1 MGKSLF
7 VLGLAAVAVLSASAA
22 SAQQSRAPQSRA
34 SQRAPDQCFRASDW
48 RGWKATEDGRTMYIE
63 AGLNRVWKLDMA
75 QPCRELNS
83 IGAQLITRTDS
94 PMICRPMDINLRVR
108 QPGAGI
114 TYCQVRRLTRLTP
127 AQARALPRSLRP

>member
-1 MGKSLF
+1 MGKSLL

-22 SAQQSRAPQSRA
+22 SAQQSRRP
-34 SQRAPDQCFRASDW
+34 SQARAPDQCFRASDW
-48 RGWKATEDGRTMYIE
+48 RGWKATEDGRIMYIE
-63 AGLNRVWKLDMA
+63 AGLNRVWKFEMA

-83 IGAQLITRTDS
+83 IGAQLITRTDK
-94 PMICRPMDINLRVR
+94 PLICRPIDINLRVR

-127 AQARALPRSLRP
+127 AEARALPRALRP